1 MPGKVSS
8 RSSRTSASGSRKS
21 TTAEPSSRRSAT
33 SKSSAPYVEI
43 PEETPDNEL
52 RTQVSSIFRDSQRNT
67 ASHRKLVVNLRKI
80 QEACC
85 YEPTSKKNK
94 TGAEDFD
101 EEEFTY
107 EFTRC
112 VLRVMPIKK
121 SESVGEKAIRFIGL
135 FLRHA
140 NEKDNEVTPA
150 NEEEDGVLVETPS
163 TRLTSHLMST
173 ILPLLTAKEK
183 FVRFRST
190 QLISHI
196 INSLDSIDDDLF
208 QQLRHGLLRRIHDKE
223 AMVRV
228 QAVLGLGRLAGN
240 EAEGDADE
248 SDDESSGGL
257 LVKLLAVLQNDPSAD
272 VRRSLLINLPI
283 LPNTLPY
290 LLERARDQDPATRRA
305 LYSRLLPALGDFRH
319 LSLSMREKLLRWG
332 LRDRDENV
340 RKAAGRLFRERWI
353 EDCLASAAAE
363 SAEGEVAEENKAPN
377 MDALLELLERIDVVN
392 SGVENGVALE
402 AMKGF
407 WEGRPDFRDA
417 VTFDDHFWDTLSA
430 EAVFMARSFND
441 FCRNDGN
448 SKYEALI
455 EEKMPEVTK
464 LAFYLQRYTAVLVE
478 ALKRIATQ
486 EEITEDVAEEEDT
499 VEQEFIVE
507 QLLHIARTLDYSDE
521 VGRRKMFT
529 LLRQHLAIPDLPE
542 EVTKL
547 TVEVLRGICA
557 ATPAGEKEFC
567 SVVLEA
573 VADVHDTVMDEQ
585 DFEDAEESFHSARS
599 DVSDDEKPTR
609 GKKKPPMTEEEE
621 QEKAVRE
628 IMVNMKCLHIVQCML
643 ENVEGSLKENA
654 DLVAMLNNL
663 VVPAVRSHEAPVRER
678 GLLCIGLCSLLDKSL
693 AEENLALF
701 IHFFSKGHSAL
712 QITALQ
718 ILTDMLNQHGAQL
731 LESNPTILTKVY
743 LKALKAGAKDPEVQA
758 AATVAVAKLL
768 LGRVIT
774 DSSSAIDD
782 LLKTLVVLY
791 FDPSTAHNQG
801 VRQTLTYFLPVYCYS
816 RTENQDRMRGVALDA
831 MHKLFE
837 TQDDDED
844 AEAEMVGLG
853 TIGAHLVDWTD
864 PRKCYVPGNQLTLSD
879 DAAKKAVNG
888 DVHLDFAMDILER
901 LNSSM
906 RLEEKKT
913 LTPLLAKLHIS
924 PASSE
929 DKLRATYEEVTEA
942 VENKKLGL
950 DATGRNALFKIH
962 VTLGK
967 IVNSLAEKDTRE
979 ESVLRGGSVMRDSVR
994 GESVPLGDSNRS
1006 RAGSVESK
1014 KSRGPEVIMD
1024 NRIKMESVEE
1034 DVEENAEGEDVNE
1047 SEGTVVADQEKTIVP
1062 PDEEESLLEQ
1072 QLQDSLVESLLD
1084 DDGDIEMGAAIEYSF

>member
-1 MPGKVSS
+1 MPGRV
-8 RSSRTSASGSRKS
+8 SSRTSRASGAVSH
-21 TTAEPSSRRSAT
+21 
-33 SKSSAPYVEI
+33 KSSASTSKASTPYVEV
-43 PEETPDNEL
+43 PEEAPNNEL
-52 RTQVSSIFRDSQRNT
+52 RTQISSIFRDAQRNT
-67 ASHRKLVVNLRKI
+67 ATHRKLAVNLRKI

-85 YEPTSKKNK
+85 YEPTSKTKK
-94 TGAEDFD
+94 TGAEDF
-101 EEEFTY
+101 EEEDFTN

-112 VLRVMPIKK
+112 VLRVMPVKK
-121 SESVGEKAIRFIGL
+121 SESVGEKAIKFIGL

-140 NEKDNEVTPA
+140 NEKDNELNA
-150 NEEEDGVLVETPS
+150 SGEDDEGVLVETPS

-183 FVRFRST
+183 FVRFRAT

-208 QQLRHGLLRRIHDKE
+208 QSLRQGLLRRIHDKE

-240 EAEGDADE
+240 EAEGDGE
-248 SDDESSGGL
+248 NSDDESSGGL
-257 LVKLLAVLQNDPSAD
+257 LEKLLVVLQNDPSAD

-353 EDCLASAAAE
+353 EDCMATAAAE
-363 SAEGEVAEENKAPN
+363 KEEGEAATEENKGPN
-377 MDALLELLERIDVVN
+377 IEALLELLERIDVVN

-417 VTFDDHFWDTLSA
+417 VSFDDYFWDTLSA
-430 EAVFMARSFND
+430 EAVFMARSLND
-441 FCRNDGN
+441 FCRNDAN

-464 LAFYLQRYTAVLVE
+464 LAFYLQRYTTVLVD
-478 ALKRIATQ
+478 ALKRVATQ
-486 EEITEDVAEEEDT
+486 EITEDVAEEEDT

-507 QLLHIARTLDYSDE
+507 QLLHIAKSLDYSDE

-529 LLRQHLAIPDLPE
+529 LLRQNLAIPDLPE

-585 DFEDAEESFHSARS
+585 EFEDAVEESFHSTQS
-599 DVSDDEKPTR
+599 DVSDDGTPTR
-609 GKKKPPMTEEEE
+609 NGKKKPPMTEEEE

-643 ENVEGSLKENA
+643 ENVEGSLKENT

-678 GLLCIGLCSLLDKSL
+678 GLICIGLCSLLDKSL

-701 IHFFSKGHSAL
+701 MHFFSKGHSAL

-718 ILTDMLNQHGAQL
+718 ILTDMLNQHGASL
-731 LESNPTILTKVY
+731 LDSNPTLLTKVY
-743 LKALKAGAKDPEVQA
+743 LKALKSGAKDPEVQA

-768 LGRVIT
+768 LGRVIS
-774 DSSSAIDD
+774 DASPAIDD

-801 VRQTLTYFLPVYCYS
+801 VRQTLSYFLPVYCYS
-816 RTENQDRMRGVALDA
+816 RAENQDRMRAVALDA

-837 TQDDDED
+837 TQDDDAE
-844 AEAEMVGLG
+844 AEAEMVGLS

-864 PRKCYVPGNQLTLSD
+864 PRKCYVPGNELILSSSTAD
-879 DAAKKAVNG
+879 EQAKKAVNG

-901 LNSSM
+901 LNGSM
-906 RLEEKKT
+906 RRMF
-913 LTPLLAKLHIS
+913 S
-924 PASSE
+924 PFLSLFAF
-929 DKLRATYEEVTEA
+929 TY
-942 VENKKLGL
+942 
-950 DATGRNALFKIH
+950 
-962 VTLGK
+962 
-967 IVNSLAEKDTRE
+967 
-979 ESVLRGGSVMRDSVR
+979 
-994 GESVPLGDSNRS
+994 
-1006 RAGSVESK
+1006 
-1014 KSRGPEVIMD
+1014 
-1024 NRIKMESVEE
+1024 
-1034 DVEENAEGEDVNE
+1034 
-1047 SEGTVVADQEKTIVP
+1047 
-1062 PDEEESLLEQ
+1062 
-1072 QLQDSLVESLLD
+1072 
-1084 DDGDIEMGAAIEYSF
+1084 